1 MWKQIEAGFCHHHD
15 SQRPIHHHDQPSS
28 HTPAKLP
35 PMMSTDQLRR
45 RPRGVVLR
53 WASLAL
59 AITVMLIAARMGVA
73 QEAPP
78 AGAGGTAAATTAA
91 PADAQP
97 KVKLL
102 DLFKDSFDIFTIL
115 LVIGSLA
122 GWTIIIICFIEVR
135 QRVIAPDEPQQIIPG
150 LIKAGRWADLRQFV
164 SEDDSLVSKAVRAAV
179 AYPGT
184 DRNGMRDAAELT
196 ASEECS
202 RWFRRIEP
210 LNVIGNLGPLLGLAG
225 TVWGMIIAFAALGES
240 GGQANPAT
248 LSVGISKALFH
259 TLLGL
264 MLAIPCLTV
273 FGFYR
278 SKVDRL
284 CTQALVRAGEMVE
297 MLPEDPRVRLSGGGA
312 SPNPAL
318 PRPGAGAAA
327 VPPSPQPRVGGGGAA
342 AGGGPASRPS

>member
-1 MWKQIEAGFCHHHD
+1 MLTDHAPG
-15 SQRPIHHHDQPSS
+15 RA
-28 HTPAKLP
+28 AKLP
-35 PMMSTDQLRR
+35 PMMSTAQPRI
-45 RPRGVVLR
+45 RPRGAVLR
-53 WASLAL
+53 WATLTL
-59 AITVMLIAARMGVA
+59 AIAMLLMAARMGAAQGTTPAPAPATGVA
-73 QEAPP
+73 A
-78 AGAGGTAAATTAA
+78 AA
-91 PADAQP
+91 PAATPAASDAQP

-102 DLFKDSFDIFTIL
+102 DLFKDSFDLFTIL
-115 LVIGSLA
+115 LVVGSLA

-135 QRVIAPDEPQQIIPG
+135 QRVITPDEPQQIIPG
-150 LIKAGRWADLRQFV
+150 LIKAGRFADLRQFV
-164 SEDDSLVSKAVRAAV
+164 SEDDSLMSKAVRAAL
-179 AYPGT
+179 AYPGA
-184 DRNGMRDAAELT
+184 DRGGMREAAELT

-297 MLPEDPRVRLSGGGA
+297 MLPEDPRVRLSGGPT
-312 SPNPAL
+312 SPNAAL
-318 PRPGAGAAA
+318 PRPVAAPA
-327 VPPSPQPRVGGGGAA
+327 APAIPPTPQPRVGGGGAS
-342 AGGGPASRPS
+342 AGGGGGPTRPS